1 MPTDSDTSLL
11 WDPNYPPS
19 LKKVPFGVIA
29 DCTFISG
36 PKEVNRALF
45 AVNPW
50 EKLQQFGG
58 SLRSIAY
65 INDAYLAIA
74 AADGRVWANPDG
86 VRIKGARGNVQ
97 FWEAD
102 VSEWSEWHLISP
114 PNIEGADH
122 TFEARET
129 VTFET
134 SSLQSYAS
142 EIAASVEATASY
154 NGLVTSGSITA
165 KLSTTFSSS
174 VQKQQTY
181 TTTKEIVTTNEYK
194 AGHAYATWHKYKVF
208 EFCYRNDIVDDRF
221 APFTADQMNAINP
234 GRVRLAALSAVVVDS
249 CPKEELF
256 QPEPQPA

>member
-1 MPTDSDTSLL
+1 MPTDSDTSPL

-29 DCTFISG
+29 DCAFISG

-45 AVNPW
+45 VVNPW

-58 SLRSIAY
+58 SLRSLGI
-65 INDAYLAIA
+65 IHDAYLAIA
-74 AADGRVWANPDG
+74 AADGRVWPNPDG
-86 VRIKGARGNVQ
+86 VRIKAARGNVQ

-174 VQKQQTY
+174 VQKQQRT
-181 TTTKEIVTTNEYK
+181 
-194 AGHAYATWHKYKVF
+194 
-208 EFCYRNDIVDDRF
+208 
-221 APFTADQMNAINP
+221 
-234 GRVRLAALSAVVVDS
+234 
-249 CPKEELF
+249 
-256 QPEPQPA
+256 PQPKKSSQGTNTKRATPMQRGTSTRSLNSAIATTSWTIALHHSPLTR